1 VALRRPRRWVLALG
15 LAGLGALAALGLRLA
30 ARPPAEGHPFA
41 QAREVGGGGERF
53 SARVLER
60 IDAGSYVYLRVARE
74 AGEPLWVVTLEAVAP
89 DAERVDV
96 HVVRRSES
104 FESPR
109 LKRRF
114 APLGFA
120 IVRKESS

>member
-1 VALRRPRRWVLALG
+1 MAFAAGLALASRPG
-15 LAGLGALAALGLRLA
+15 AG
-30 ARPPAEGHPFA
+30 GHPFA
-41 QAREVGGGGERF
+41 EARELAGGGERF

-60 IDAGSYVYLRVARE
+60 LDAGSYVYLRVARDG
-74 AGEPLWVVTLEAVAP
+74 GEPLWVVTLEAVAP
-89 DAERVDV
+89 DATRVSV

-114 APLGFA
+114 SPLGFA
-120 IVRKESS
+120 IVRKESP